1 MTEKPKLITTFHL
14 TKDRMKI
21 AYELHNPTTRDLYL
35 LNRLYLTTPEW
46 KMSPDVIYVHF
57 MPEKRTVWVNKK
69 LAEIPSGPLITSPVA
84 PYVTPVRAGDKF
96 REEVVVPLPIT
107 EYRQYNGEIHAE
119 HDLSPLETYKE
130 IYFSLGYYWRPE
142 GTEEEET
149 EVHGTPVI
157 IPRPPRASP
166 MEFGILDSERKQ
178 LDLNVKLRGGKLD

>member
-1 MTEKPKLITTFHL
+1 MFPAARATDLHVCPMVTGIVPPVGGPILPPCCLTVLI
-14 TKDRMKI
+14 DGQPAARI
-21 AYELHNPTTRDLYL
+21 ADQA
-35 LNRLYLTTPEW
+35 
-46 KMSPDVIYVHF
+46 
-57 MPEKRTVWVNKK
+57 TVWVNKK

-96 REEVVVPLPIT
+96 REEVVVPIPIT

-119 HDLSPLETYKE
+119 PDMTPLETYKE

-142 GTEEEET
+142 GTAEEEA

-166 MEFGILDSERKQ
+166 MEFGILDSDRKQ
-178 LDLNVKLRGGKLD
+178 FDLNVKLRGGQ